1 MLQDVGR
8 VVIILGIVLTVIA
21 NLKKTEIPTP
31 QPKQNEPS
39 VSTGFNPVTATPAV
53 QRVQDSTRMN
63 LVLVTRVID
72 GDTIQV
78 ETSET
83 VRYIGIDTPE
93 IVHPDK
99 PVECSGQQAANKNK
113 ELVLGKSVTL
123 EKDVS
128 ETDRYGRLLR
138 YVWVGDTFVN
148 DYLIQN
154 GFAKSSSYPPDIKY
168 QQQFLESQKYAQQN
182 SLGLWSSSLCNSN
195 HSNNPNLPN

>member
-39 VSTGFNPVTATPAV
+39 VSTGFNPVT
-53 QRVQDSTRMN
+53 
-63 LVLVTRVID
+63 VLVTRVID

-99 PVECSGQQAANKNK
+99 PVECFGQQAANKNK

-138 YVWVGDTFVN
+138 VVLFFV
-148 DYLIQN
+148 
-154 GFAKSSSYPPDIKY
+154 
-168 QQQFLESQKYAQQN
+168 
-182 SLGLWSSSLCNSN
+182 
-195 HSNNPNLPN
+195 

>member
-1 MLQDVGR
+1 M
-8 VVIILGIVLTVIA
+8 IA

-39 VSTGFNPVTATPAV
+39 VSTGFNPVTV
-53 QRVQDSTRMN
+53 I
-63 LVLVTRVID
+63 VTRVID

-83 VRYIGIDTPE
+83 VRYIGINTPE
-93 IVHPDK
+93 TVHPDK
-99 PVECSGQQAANKNK
+99 PVECFGQQAANKNK

-138 YVWVGDTFVN
+138 VVLFFV
-148 DYLIQN
+148 
-154 GFAKSSSYPPDIKY
+154 
-168 QQQFLESQKYAQQN
+168 
-182 SLGLWSSSLCNSN
+182 
-195 HSNNPNLPN
+195 